1 MALRHGRML
10 NRPPL
15 PAPAAVSVREPAA
28 PQAPTPRTPAPSGP
42 GPASPAST
50 QASTPAEAVVVVAT
64 AVVVGAAVVG
74 PRSGRWTVERA
85 AEFTPHNIPSVLS
98 GVSRARLIA
107 SFGSEFRVRR
117 RFV

>member
-1 MALRHGRML
+1 M
-10 NRPPL
+10 RPR
-15 PAPAAVSVREPAA
+15 VE
-28 PQAPTPRTPAPSGP
+28 
-42 GPASPAST
+42 
-50 QASTPAEAVVVVAT
+50 T
-64 AVVVGAAVVG
+64 AVTQFDEFDPPFQDFAGSGVVHLVGGAAGLVGAAVVG

-107 SFGSEFRVRR
+107 SFGSEFRARR